1 MGFDSKDSD
10 IRDDIDEIGQRELVL
25 DVELGIFV
33 GFDAEN
39 LVCHCE
45 FF

>member
-1 MGFDSKDSD
+1 VGFDIKDSD
-10 IRDDIDEIGQRELVL
+10 IGDNIDEISQRELVL

-33 GFDAEN
+33 GFDGEN